1 MLPGMK
7 TEPVIVLEQ
16 VPELVIFDCDGV
28 LVDSEGLA
36 NRVLC
41 ETLNGMGLNLSPLEV
56 AKVTTGMFMTDVV
69 AWAEGQLGRS
79 LPDDFVADLREAD
92 RIAFEKELQPVPGI
106 VTALDEIATANIPVC
121 VGSSGPLE
129 KMDTTLAITGLLPR
143 FEGRYFSA
151 HQVGKGKPAPDVF
164 LFAAENMA
172 VSPDKCVV
180 VEDSVPGVQAAVA
193 AGMDVFAYAAPGS
206 EALGH
211 GPETLAAAGG
221 RVFRDM
227 LDLPGLLGL
236 SRQLK
241 SA

>member
-1 MLPGMK
+1 MLPGME
-7 TEPVIVLEQ
+7 TTPDIMLAQ
-16 VPELVIFDCDGV
+16 PPELVIFDCDGV

-41 ETLNGMGLNLSPLEV
+41 DTLNGMGLELSQLEV

-69 AWAEGQLGRS
+69 AWAEGQLGRA
-79 LPDDFVADLREAD
+79 LPNSFVADLREAD
-92 RIAFEKELQPVPGI
+92 RVAFEKELKPVPGI
-106 VTALDEIATANIPVC
+106 NAALDEIATANIPVC

-129 KMDTTLAITGLLPR
+129 KMDSTLAITGLLAR

-164 LFAAENMA
+164 LFAAENMG
-172 VSPDKCVV
+172 VSADKCVV

-211 GPETLAAAGG
+211 GPNTLAAAGG

-227 LDLPGLLGL
+227 MALPGLLGL
-236 SRQLK
+236 SRQQR

>member
-79 LPDDFVADLREAD
+79 LPDDFVADLREA
-92 RIAFEKELQPVPGI
+92 
-106 VTALDEIATANIPVC
+106 EIEEQGT
-121 VGSSGPLE
+121 E
-129 KMDTTLAITGLLPR
+129 WT
-143 FEGRYFSA
+143 
-151 HQVGKGKPAPDVF
+151 
-164 LFAAENMA
+164 
-172 VSPDKCVV
+172 
-180 VEDSVPGVQAAVA
+180 
-193 AGMDVFAYAAPGS
+193 S
-206 EALGH
+206 E
-211 GPETLAAAGG
+211 
-221 RVFRDM
+221 
-227 LDLPGLLGL
+227 
-236 SRQLK
+236 
-241 SA
+241 